1 MIYYGRTKAGRI
13 KSVNVLERI
22 WSNCENFSDEECW
35 VLNHKSVSIAGH
47 LRIRRDDSRK
57 IMIHRLAWEAHN
69 AEPIPEGMLL
79 CHHCDNPACFN
90 PHHLFLGTQKDNM
103 RDKINKGRARYRCK
117 IDKEQRKKI
126 RNSQETVKNLAL
138 KYNVTPTRIR
148 QIQKGN

>member
-1 MIYYGRTKAGRI
+1 MIYYGRTKTGRI

-35 VLNHKSVSIAGH
+35 VVSHKSVTIAGH
-47 LRIRRDDSRK
+47 LRVRRDDGKRV
-57 IMIHRLAWEAHN
+57 MIHRLAWEAHN

-117 IDKEQRKKI
+117 IDKEQRKEIK
-126 RNSQETVKNLAL
+126 NSQETVKNLAL